1 MVEEM
6 FKLSRFWRFQA
17 SNRDF
22 EASKSKTPCHERHIL
37 RPVNTRMAVS
47 TDSELPDDALDT
59 IDADI
64 DDTEIVPIAEILYLR
79 DDGPWYTKSELEN
92 TLLVDY
98 NIDISRPTLTERLE
112 TLMAKELV
120 EIDEAGDTHI
130 FYYKFDESEWPLPPD
145 TVLESADTELSAKDL
160 LGKTYVLWSISA
172 VLAVLLGGLLIW
184 GGAFQIASA
193 TPIPF
198 SNTDLLSVGLLTFV
212 VAYVLIGLSVII
224 GLLDFTSD
232 FDPPDSLS

>member
-1 MVEEM
+1 MAEEM
-6 FKLSRFWRFQA
+6 FNLSRFWRFQA
-17 SNRDF
+17 SKGGF
-22 EASKSKTPCHERHIL
+22 EASKSKTPYREKHIL
-37 RPVNTRMAVS
+37 RPVNRPMAVS
-47 TDSELPDDALDT
+47 TESELPDDALNT

-92 TLLVDY
+92 MLLVDY
-98 NIDISRPTLTERLE
+98 GIDISRPTLTERLE

-120 EIDEAGDTHI
+120 DIDEAGDTHI

-145 TVLESADTELSAKDL
+145 TVLESADTGLSAKDL
-160 LGKTYVLWSISA
+160 LGKTYILWSISA
-172 VLAVLLGGLLIW
+172 VLAVLLGGLIIW
-184 GGAFQIASA
+184 LGAFQVASA

-198 SNTDLLSVGLLTFV
+198 SNTDLLSIGLLTFL

-224 GLLDFTSD
+224 ALLDFASD
-232 FDPPDSLS
+232 TNPPKYLT